1 MEDIFD
7 TKDSVTTSECLGLMT
22 LSAFKFLVQAAL
34 QYRASDE
41 TLNAHV
47 SSSLDHV
54 PNITVFMELKTAMS
68 QVALKSCSF
77 AQDFLTSIL
86 TYSRQHAFKN
96 RPLTKSVSKCFFRE
110 ADGNLEL
117 GAQAHPRRHCED
129 PGQGQGQES
138 APLGT

>member
-1 MEDIFD
+1 RV
-7 TKDSVTTSECLGLMT
+7 KDSVCLATVT
-22 LSAFKFLVQAAL
+22 LPNDLK
-34 QYRASDE
+34 

-68 QVALKSCSF
+68 
-77 AQDFLTSIL
+77 
-86 TYSRQHAFKN
+86 QHAFKN